1 MQKTK
6 IATEILAYL
15 VDHPNAQDTLDG
27 ILQWWLLERHIKY
40 QKEVVKEA
48 LSELIEKG
56 LLLEII
62 LADSRVYYRI
72 NETRLDQIR
81 KILGNGK

>member
-48 LSELIEKG
+48 LSELIEKA
-56 LLLEII
+56 LLLEIK

>member
-1 MQKTK
+1 MQKQE

-15 VDHPNAQDTLDG
+15 VNHPDAQDTLEG
-27 ILQWWLLERHIKY
+27 ILQWWLPERQIKY
-40 QKEVVKEA
+40 QVEVVKEA
-48 LSELIEKG
+48 LSELTKKG
-56 LLLEII
+56 LLLETK
-62 LADSRVYYRI
+62 LAGSRVYYRI